1 MSFWHV
7 IVADY
12 LTSLAKTF
20 GDVQV
25 RVRVRL
31 RLRLRLRVRVGVG
44 VRASAEEPAR
54 ATEWMAPMRAHAS
67 MA

>member
-1 MSFWHV
+1 VSFWHV

-25 RVRVRL
+25 RVRVRV
-31 RLRLRLRVRVGVG
+31 RVRDRVRVR
-44 VRASAEEPAR
+44 VRAPHW
-54 ATEWMAPMRAHAS
+54 TYP
-67 MA
+67 